1 MILCAAAAAAVFRR
15 TRAPRRGICIKPF
28 HSKSRS
34 YTMVWERLFLD
45 FMAKTTLQKCNFL
58 LVFRTLPGPGGF
70 QCAWAHAV
78 ILYVVAMANAFTG
91 EPYPA

>member
-1 MILCAAAAAAVFRR
+1 MILCAAAAAAVFRH
-15 TRAPRRGICIKPF
+15 TQAPGRGICIKPF

-70 QCAWAHAV
+70 QRA
-78 ILYVVAMANAFTG
+78 
-91 EPYPA
+91 